1 MNVIMPVAMTTMH
14 TDPESAAR
22 SATTAKRGIRVLQ
35 ALLLSSS
42 SDIPQLLHNVQAI
55 WEVAGSSSTT
65 LEDDE
70 AMTFTVR
77 WLIAT
82 QIQPYAARLFVAR
95 PVVGIPC

>member
-70 AMTFTVR
+70 AMTFTSDKNLIKVR
-77 WLIAT
+77 KEQKKPGLWT
-82 QIQPYAARLFVAR
+82 HTT
-95 PVVGIPC
+95 